1 MKYKRYGD
9 FKLGYID
16 FLSATLGVFLIVS
29 LMAIALMSVIK
40 KENEGIKKNAD
51 YVITMQWPTEIDCDV
66 DLWVRD
72 PQNNIVSYVKKEGG
86 AMYYERD
93 DKGKRHSLFQINGQV
108 TTIDPDNKEFITI
121 RGAIRGEYII
131 NIHLY
136 SCKRDDED
144 EIGMKRNEALVSPV
158 PVTVEVIKINPT
170 YMVVQKVQM
179 TLERV
184 WQEKTAVRM
193 IMDDNKT
200 VLRYRHEFVS
210 VKDSQGEQGQG
221 LIP

>member
-66 DLWVRD
+66 DLWIRD
-72 PQNNIVSYVKKEGG
+72 PLNNIVSYVKKEGG

-93 DKGKRHSLFQINGQV
+93 DKGKRHSLFQINGKE
-108 TTIDPDNKEFITI
+108 TTIDPDNKEFVTL
-121 RGAIRGEYII
+121 RGTHKGEYIV
-131 NIHLY
+131 NVHLY
-136 SCKRDDED
+136 SCKKDDED
-144 EIGMKRNEALVSPV
+144 QIGMKRDESVVTPI

-170 YMVVQKVQM
+170 YMVVQEIRL
-179 TLERV
+179 TLEKV
-184 WQEKTAVRM
+184 WQEKTVVRM

-200 VLRYRHEFVS
+200 VLRWKYDFVS
-210 VKDSQGEQGQG
+210 VKDTQGEQGQG
-221 LIP
+221 IVP